1 MGKVIAVANQKGGV
15 GKTTTVFNLGMGLAD
30 QGKKVLLIDS
40 DPQGSLT
47 ISMGYQEPDKLDE
60 TLYEIIS
67 MTANEEQV
75 PDRFAV
81 LHCKENVDL
90 IPANISL
97 SSVEISLASAFCRES
112 ILKSFVEQVK
122 DSYDYVII
130 DCMPSLG
137 VLTVNAFTCADSV
150 LIPVQAA
157 YLPVKGLQQLLK
169 TIYSVKRKLNKAL
182 YIEGILLTM
191 VDSRTNY
198 AKEIANQV
206 TSVYGKTIPVFP
218 MVIPVSVRAAETSA
232 IAKSIYE
239 YDPNGKAAK
248 AYLSLTKEV
257 LAHGSNR

>member
-1 MGKVIAVANQKGGV
+1 MSKVIAVANQKGGV
-15 GKTTTVFNLGMGLAD
+15 GKTTTAFNLGTGLAE

-47 ISMGYQEPDKLDE
+47 ISMGYQEPDKLEE
-60 TLYEIIS
+60 TLFEIIT
-67 MTANEEQV
+67 MTTNEEKV
-75 PDRFAV
+75 PEGFAI
-81 LHCKENVDL
+81 LHYKDNVDL

-97 SSVEISLASAFCRES
+97 SSVEVSLASAFCRES
-112 ILKSFVEQVK
+112 ILKSYVEQVK

-137 VLTVNAFTCADSV
+137 VLTVNAFTSADSV

-169 TIYSVKRKLNKAL
+169 TICAVKRKLNRGL

-191 VDSRTNY
+191 VDGRTTY

-218 MVIPVSVRAAETSA
+218 TEIPLSVRAAETSA
-232 IAKSIYE
+232 LAKSIYE
-239 YDPNGKAAK
+239 YDPKGKAAK

-257 LAHGSNR
+257 LAHGSK

>member
-1 MGKVIAVANQKGGV
+1 MGKVIAIANQKGGV
-15 GKTTTVFNLGMGLAD
+15 GKTTTAFNLGMGLAD
-30 QGKKVLLIDS
+30 QGNRVLLIDS

-47 ISMGYQEPDKLDE
+47 INMGYQEPDKLDE

-75 PDRFAV
+75 PERYAV
-81 LHCKENVDL
+81 LQYKENVEL

-112 ILKSFVEQVK
+112 ILKSYVEQIR
-122 DSYDYVII
+122 SAYDFIII

-137 VLTVNAFTCADSV
+137 VLTVNALTSADSV

-169 TIYSVKRKLNKAL
+169 TICSVKRKLNRGL

-206 TSVYGKTIPVFP
+206 TSVYGKTIPVFS
-218 MVIPVSVRAAETSA
+218 MEIPLSVRVAETSA
-232 IAKSIYE
+232 VAKSVYE
-239 YDPNGKAAK
+239 YDPQGKATK
-248 AYLSLTKEV
+248 AYVSLAKEV
-257 LAHGSNR
+257 LAHGNNR